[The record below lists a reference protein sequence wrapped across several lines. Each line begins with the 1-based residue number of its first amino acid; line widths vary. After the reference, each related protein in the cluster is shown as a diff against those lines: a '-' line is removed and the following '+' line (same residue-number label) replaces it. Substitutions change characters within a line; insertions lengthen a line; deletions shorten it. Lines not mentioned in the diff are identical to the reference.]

1 MLTLFLLITPSPNPG
16 PKLPLRAF
24 APRANL
30 TETRVGSPC
39 PVFTGQPHFVKHKT
53 LLLISFSKLLQL

>member
-1 MLTLFLLITPSPNPG
+1 MLTLPSHCTFSQPRVQTT
-16 PKLPLRAF
+16 LRDF
-24 APRANL
+24 APLANL

-39 PVFTGQPHFVKHKT
+39 PVFTGQPYFVKHKT